1 MNYSRQRQEILE
13 QLKQHR
19 DHPTADVIFA
29 ELRNRNS
36 SISLAT
42 VYRNLNLLSDVGE
55 IQRLSF
61 ESGADHFDPNVHP
74 HYHFA
79 CEKCGRVLDVPMET
93 ASHLDEAA
101 GSVLPGCRVTGHEL
115 VFRGLC
121 EKCCSEEAQ

>member
-1 MNYSRQRQEILE
+1 MNYSRQRQEILD
-13 QLKQHR
+13 QLQHHR

-42 VYRNLNLLSDVGE
+42 VYRNLNLLSEMGE

-61 ESGADHFDPNVHP
+61 ESGADHFDPNVRP
-74 HYHFA
+74 HYHFV
-79 CEKCGRVLDVPMET
+79 CEKCGRVLDVPMEP
-93 ASHLDEAA
+93 ADHLDEAA
-101 GSVLPGCRVTGHEL
+101 GRALPECRITGHEL

-121 EKCCSEEAQ
+121 DICSKQEA